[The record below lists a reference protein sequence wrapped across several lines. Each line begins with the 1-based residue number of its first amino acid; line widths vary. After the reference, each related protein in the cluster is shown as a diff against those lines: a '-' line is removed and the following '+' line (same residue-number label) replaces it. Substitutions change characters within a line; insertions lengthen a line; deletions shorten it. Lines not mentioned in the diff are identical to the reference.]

1 MGITFE
7 DGYCSD
13 YIPAAPSTPRI
24 RTLYV
29 VQVDDC
35 LITHDGH
42 VQIGCHKM
50 SMEQFRSYDRG
61 HICYVETYWIP
72 DPFGKRYKRSNFQAH
87 ERVAGEKG
95 VLESNQ
101 EERPKR

>member
-1 MGITFE
+1 VSITFE

-13 YIPAAPSTPRI
+13 YIPVAPSTPRV

-29 VQVDDC
+29 YQAEGR

-50 SMEQFRSYDRG
+50 SMEQFMSYDRG
-61 HICYVETYWIP
+61 HIRYVETYWIP

-87 ERVAGEKG
+87 ERVAGEKS